1 MNFGVDNIITKVMA
15 DDNAPAE
22 MAKAVMDILRSVARI
37 EAMYANPVVKE
48 KVAELVP
55 EEPKVKVR
63 RKHREYTINGKT
75 KTINEWC
82 AEYGVN
88 RSTLEKR
95 IYGDNMP
102 LEEALKK
109 GTSKKLNKVAVI
121 EYDRF
126 GKQIRQFDSV
136 SRTAR
141 ELQIPV
147 YRINRALGMT
157 PADQINEYGFYLMT
171 A

>member
-22 MAKAVMDILRSVARI
+22 MAKAVMDILRSAAQI
-37 EAMYANPVVKE
+37 EAMYANPVV
-48 KVAELVP
+48 AEPVP
-55 EEPKVKVR
+55 EEPKVKVS

-95 IYGDNMP
+95 IYGDNMSI
-102 LEEALKK
+102 EEALKK
-109 GTSKKLNKVAVI
+109 GTNKQLNKIAVVKC
-121 EYDRF
+121 DKF
-126 GKQIRQFDSV
+126 GKQIRRFDSI

-147 YRINRALGMT
+147 YRVSRALGMT
-157 PADQINEYGFYLMT
+157 PEDQINEYGFYLMT

>member
-15 DDNAPAE
+15 DDNATAE
-22 MAKAVMDILRSVARI
+22 MAKAVMDILRIVARI
-37 EAMYANPVVKE
+37 EAMYVKPVV
-48 KVAELVP
+48 AEPVQ
-55 EEPKVKVR
+55 EEPKVKIR

-95 IYGDNMP
+95 IYGDNMS

-109 GTSKKLNKVAVI
+109 GTNKQLNKIAVI

-126 GKQIRQFDSV
+126 GKQIRRFDSV

-147 YRINRALGMT
+147 CRVNRALGMT

>member
-22 MAKAVMDILRSVARI
+22 MAKAVMDILRSVAQI
-37 EAMYANPVVKE
+37 EAMYAKPVV
-48 KVAELVP
+48 AEPVP

-109 GTSKKLNKVAVI
+109 GTNKQLNKIAVVKC
-121 EYDRF
+121 DRF
-126 GKQIRQFDSV
+126 GKQIRQFDSI

-147 YRINRALGMT
+147 YRVSRALGMT
-157 PADQINEYGFYLMT
+157 PEDQINEYGFYLMT

>member
-22 MAKAVMDILRSVARI
+22 MAKAVMDILRIVARI
-37 EAMYANPVVKE
+37 EAMYMNPVA
-48 KVAELVP
+48 AEPVQ
-55 EEPKVKVR
+55 EEPKVKIR

-109 GTSKKLNKVAVI
+109 GTNKQMNKIAVI

-126 GKQIRQFDSV
+126 GKQIRRFDSV

-147 YRINRALGMT
+147 CRVNRALGMT